1 MFFAVINDLQAP
13 CVWVSAGIRR
23 ETYVTL
29 VTFPKVV
36 CEVMLNVFHKFV
48 SIFWVKVQHFKE
60 TFEDDTLEIAVG
72 QRLHIRV
79 GLDHLV
85 LN

>member
-13 CVWVSAGIRR
+13 CVWISAVIRR
-23 ETYVTL
+23 ETYITL
-29 VTFPKVV
+29 MTFSKVV

-48 SIFWVKVQHFKE
+48 SIFWVQVQHFKE
-60 TFEDDTLEIAVG
+60 SFEDDTLEVTVG